1 MKIFRL
7 RHQGETGSARA
18 HACSGR
24 RPCRS
29 RGRVRTCRRLV
40 IEACPCS
47 DRRGA
52 SRKTG
57 GRVCSPIPAAHLRL
71 GIEQPQRRSQRASV
85 LIIVLWITFGLVS
98 TALYFGHSMLFEY
111 RASDNHTAGVEAEQ
125 AIEGAAR
132 YVAYALTNFTE
143 PGQFPEIQWYDCENV
158 AVGKATY
165 WLIGRTN
172 LSTQMNLND
181 TPRFGLIDEASKLN
195 LNTATLE
202 MLQNLP
208 RMTPQLA
215 AAIIDWRDADSDTT
229 QDGAETETYSRL
241 NPPYQS
247 KNARFESIEELRL
260 LLGADPEILYGED
273 ANRNGVLDPNEN
285 DGDLSWPMDNRD
297 GKLDPGILEFVTVYS
312 LEPNVRT
319 NGSPRINVNGGGETN
334 LTQLLQE
341 KFEQARVNQ
350 ITQRLSGAG
359 TTNRTVL
366 EFYLRSGMTAEEFAQ
381 IEGDITVTNATVIEG
396 LINVNTASAEVLAC
410 VPGIG
415 FDKAQQVV
423 NVRQSKGEILT
434 SIAWVTEV
442 LDQASA
448 LQAAPYITGR
458 SYQFTADIAAVGH
471 HGRGYRR
478 TSFVFDI
485 SEGAPKILYRRDL
498 GRLGW
503 ALGTQARQDLA
514 QAKETGLTTRLR

>member
-1 MKIFRL
+1 M
-7 RHQGETGSARA
+7 
-18 HACSGR
+18 
-24 RPCRS
+24 
-29 RGRVRTCRRLV
+29 
-40 IEACPCS
+40 
-47 DRRGA
+47 
-52 SRKTG
+52 
-57 GRVCSPIPAAHLRL
+57 SPEH
-71 GIEQPQRRSQRASV
+71 ASV

-98 TALYFGHSMLFEY
+98 TALYFGHSMLFEF

-132 YVAYALTNFTE
+132 YVAYALTNLTQ
-143 PGQFPEIQWYDCENV
+143 PGQFPELQWYDVENV
-158 AVGKATY
+158 PVGESLY

-172 LSTQMNLND
+172 VSMQLDRNE

-215 AAIIDWRDADSDTT
+215 AAIIDWRDEDTNPS

-260 LLGADPEILYGED
+260 LFGADPEILYGED
-273 ANRNGVLDPNEN
+273 YNRNGILDPNEN
-285 DGDLSWPMDNRD
+285 DGDLSWPVDNRD
-297 GKLDPGILEFVTVYS
+297 GKLDPGILEFVTIFS
-312 LEPNVRT
+312 LEANTRT
-319 NGSPRINVNGGGETN
+319 NGSPRVNVSGGGTN
-334 LTQLLQE
+334 LAELLQE
-341 KFEQARVNQ
+341 KFDQARVNAIQ
-350 ITQRLSGAG
+350 QRVASA
-359 TTNRTVL
+359 TNRSVL
-366 EFYLRSGMTAEEFAQ
+366 EFFLRSGMTAEEFAE
-381 IEGDITVTNATVIEG
+381 IEGDLTTTNAAVIEG
-396 LINVNTASAEVLAC
+396 LINVNTAPVEVLAC

-415 FDKAQQVV
+415 WDKAQQVV
-423 NVRQSKGEILT
+423 DYRQSQSAVLT
-434 SIAWVTEV
+434 SLAWVAEI

-448 LQAAPYITGR
+448 IQAGPYLTSR

-478 TSFVFDI
+478 TAFVFDT
-485 SEGAPKILYRRDL
+485 SEGAPKIIYRRDL

-503 ALGTQARQDLA
+503 ALGPLVRQELA
-514 QAKETGLTTRLR
+514 QAKETGITTRMR